1 MLKNDLKNLIIK
13 AKGEEK
19 SELVLKNC
27 NLVNVFTNEI
37 IETNVAID
45 NGKVVGIGEYK
56 GLKEIDLEGK
66 YLLPGFIDS
75 HVHIESSMS
84 TPSQFAR
91 AVIPR
96 GVTSVVTDPHEIGNV
111 KGIDGIKFMIEDSKN
126 TPLDAYFVLPSCVP
140 ATPFENSGAILEAED
155 LKDLMD
161 MTQVIG
167 LGEMM
172 NYPGVLNYDDKVLD
186 KLILGRRKIIDGHGP
201 MISDKDL
208 NAYVASGVKTEHESS
223 TLNEV
228 LERLRLG
235 MYILIRE
242 GSATKDLRKL
252 ISAVNKDNLNRFLFC
267 TDDKHPEDLIK
278 DGSIDFNIRLA
289 IREGI
294 DPIDAIKIATINA
307 AQAYNLR
314 GKGAIAPGYDA
325 DLVVVD
331 NLEDFSILD
340 VYKYGKL
347 VAENYKPLFEIESYS
362 PDYMKNSVN
371 IKKVT
376 EDNLKIKIK
385 GNKANIIEIIPSS
398 IVTNKVQREVS
409 TQDGYFAYSE
419 KDILKLVVVERHKAT
434 GNVGVGLIE
443 NFKLKNGAM
452 GTTIAHDSHNIIVIG
467 DNDRDILNVIN
478 ELSNI
483 GGGLVIASEGE
494 IIRSLPLEIGGIMT
508 SKDIKETNEL
518 LKEMMD
524 ISYNKLN
531 VNKAIDPFMT
541 LSFMALPVIPKLKLT
556 DMGLFDVEDFDF
568 MNVSVVNYSFEGD

>member
-1 MLKNDLKNLIIK
+1 MLKNDLKSLIIK

-37 IETNVAID
+37 IKTNVAID
-45 NGKVVGIGEYK
+45 NGKVVGIGDYE
-56 GLKEIDLEGK
+56 GLEEIDLEGK
-66 YLLPGFIDS
+66 YLVPGFIDS

-91 AVIPR
+91 AIVPR
-96 GVTSVVTDPHEIGNV
+96 GVTSIVTDPHEIGNV
-111 KGIDGIKFMIEDSKN
+111 KGIEGIKFMIEDSKN

-140 ATPFENSGAILEAED
+140 ATPFENSGATLEAET
-155 LKDLMD
+155 LEVLMD
-161 MTQVIG
+161 ESQVIG

-172 NYPGVLNYDDKVLD
+172 NYPGVINYDDKVLD
-186 KLILGRRKIIDGHGP
+186 KLLLGSKKIIDGHGP
-201 MISDKDL
+201 MITGKDL

-228 LERLRLG
+228 HERLRLG

-252 ISAVNKDNLNRFLFC
+252 ISAVNKDNLSRFLFC

-289 IREGI
+289 IKEGI
-294 DPIDAIKIATINA
+294 EPVDAIKMATINA
-307 AQAYNLR
+307 AQVYNLK

-331 NLEDFSILD
+331 NLEDFNILK

-347 VAENYKPLFEIESYS
+347 VAEDYKPLFDSKSFS
-362 PDYMKNSVN
+362 PDYMKNSVK
-371 IKKVT
+371 IKEVT
-376 EDNLKIKIK
+376 EDDLKIKIN
-385 GNKANIIEIIPSS
+385 GNLANIIEVIPGS
-398 IVTNKVQREVS
+398 IVTDKKQREVS
-409 TQDGYFAYSE
+409 TKDGYFAYSD
-419 KDILKLVVVERHKAT
+419 KDILKLVVIERHKAT
-434 GNVGVGLIE
+434 GNVGAGLIE
-443 NFKLKNGAM
+443 NFKLKNGAI
-452 GTTIAHDSHNIIVIG
+452 GTTIAHDSHNIIVVG
-467 DNDRDILNVIN
+467 DNDKDILKVIE

-483 GGGLVIASEGE
+483 GGGLAIASKGE
-494 IIRSLPLEIGGIMT
+494 ILRSLTLEIGGIMT
-508 SKDIKETNEL
+508 SNEIEETNKS

-531 VNKAIDPFMT
+531 VNKDIDPFMT

-556 DMGLFDVEDFDF
+556 DMGLFDVEDFKF
-568 MNVSVVNYSFEGD
+568 VNVSVVD